1 MSIARLDV
9 LNILL
14 MLVSLGLAL
23 VFPFETFILAYAF
36 IGPLHYFTEIS
47 WLHDRKNFCARKL
60 DALFLIVP
68 PIFIVFGSTLLPG
81 PLQLPVF
88 QQITP
93 EILFFAF
100 LMALVCH
107 FTKVLW
113 KRLFGF
119 LGVVAATAL
128 FSFAGPTRYWVT
140 LFLPTVVHVFIFTGV
155 FILLGALRNRSWT
168 GIASL
173 GVFVLSAAVCF
184 ASPFGGLG
192 IAPGAWTRQ
201 NFGYYAPI
209 ASGLAGFL
217 GLQHPA
223 KVAGPLAPFA
233 NVEEMYSA
241 RAALKVMTFFSFAY
255 LYHYL
260 NWFSKT
266 NIIGWHRITKTR
278 ACAIL
283 GLWLASCALYLWN
296 FKAGFLWLYLI
307 SLGHV
312 TLEFPLNWLSM
323 KETASRM
330 GSMLR
335 IPGMVRAPG
344 SQT

>member
-1 MSIARLDV
+1 MTIVRLDV
-9 LNILL
+9 LNIFL
-14 MLVSLGLAL
+14 MLFALGLAL
-23 VFPFETFILAYAF
+23 VFPFETFLLAYAF
-36 IGPLHYFTEIS
+36 IGPLHYLTEIS

-60 DALFLIVP
+60 DAIFLIVP
-68 PIFIVFGSTLLPG
+68 VVFIVFGSTLLPRS
-81 PLQLPVF
+81 LQLPIF
-88 QQITP
+88 QEITP

-100 LMALVCH
+100 LMAIVCH
-107 FTKVLW
+107 FTKVPW
-113 KRLFGF
+113 KRILGF
-119 LGVVAATAL
+119 LGVLAGTAL
-128 FSFAGPTRYWVT
+128 FSFSGMWRYWIT
-140 LFLPTVVHVFIFTGV
+140 LFLPTVIHVFIFTGV

-173 GVFVLSAAVCF
+173 SVFVLSAALCF

-192 IAPGAWTRQ
+192 ASPGAWARQ
-201 NFGYYAPI
+201 SFGLYAPI
-209 ASGLAGFL
+209 ASGLAQFL
-217 GLQHPA
+217 GLHPGKA
-223 KVAGPLAPFA
+223 AGPLAPFA

-241 RAALKVMTFFSFAY
+241 RAVLKVMTFFSFAY

-266 NIIGWHRITKTR
+266 HVIGWHRITKAR
-278 ACAIL
+278 AGAIL
-283 GLWLASCALYLWN
+283 GIWLGSVALYLWN
-296 FKAGFLWLYLI
+296 FQAGFLWLYLL

-335 IPGMVRAPG
+335 IPGMVRVPG
-344 SQT
+344 S